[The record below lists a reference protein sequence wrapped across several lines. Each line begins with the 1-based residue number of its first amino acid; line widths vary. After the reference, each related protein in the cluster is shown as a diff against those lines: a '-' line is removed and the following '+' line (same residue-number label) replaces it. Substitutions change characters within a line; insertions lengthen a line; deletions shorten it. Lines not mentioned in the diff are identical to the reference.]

1 MWRSQGRISSRYLEI
16 TSISLDC
23 EQPPF
28 FFRFSKGSALA
39 RETRETRAATW
50 QEKRET
56 ACIARPNEICVG
68 LTKQNT
74 IGWCV
79 NRWQQTV
86 NHRNHWQVDDGWST
100 AGKFVTFP
108 ENKIVSKEKH
118 KKVSSLRVRD
128 VIAQFKCSQPLF
140 TVKERFSSK
149 TAVLL

>member
-50 QEKRET
+50 KEKRET

-108 ENKIVSKEKH
+108 ENKIQSKEKH

-149 TAVLL
+149 TVVLL

>member
-149 TAVLL
+149 TVVLL

>member
-86 NHRNHWQVDDGWST
+86 NHRNHWQVDDGWNT

>member
-108 ENKIVSKEKH
+108 E
-118 KKVSSLRVRD
+118 KKKNIRYGAKRSIRRSHLSGYVTWSRNLNAHSLSSLSRNALAPKR
-128 VIAQFKCSQPLF
+128 
-140 TVKERFSSK
+140 
-149 TAVLL
+149 

>member
-118 KKVSSLRVRD
+118 KKVSSLQVRD

-149 TAVLL
+149 TVVLL